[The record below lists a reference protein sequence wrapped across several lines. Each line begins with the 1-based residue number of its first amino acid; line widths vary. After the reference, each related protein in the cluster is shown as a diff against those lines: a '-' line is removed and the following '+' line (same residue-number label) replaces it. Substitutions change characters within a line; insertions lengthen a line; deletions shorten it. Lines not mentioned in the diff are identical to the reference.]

1 MPPIPPPPPGNP
13 GNPGWPGNP
22 GNPGNPGDPGIPVT
36 PINPG
41 NPATPVNPV
50 NPIDPGA
57 PVNPSQPQ
65 QPQQPTYYPPSVVPA
80 TQVSTL
86 PQQPTLGPTSGTQ
99 MIVPPPAPKPVAVAS
114 AFPNG
119 VPMPKSL
126 PVARM
131 NGIAGAQ
138 PKMQVA
144 TGKPECG
151 EGGDACK
158 PLQSIAGQ
166 CNEQSLN
173 VKTKEQKAELDV
185 LFVVD
190 TSLSMR
196 KPSPTSPK
204 GELAQLA
211 SQMDKYIDVFRND
224 STDINVAVMLG
235 HGPDSKWHGRLFKS
249 SKGDPAVL
257 KTRDL
262 DKNRMIKLLEDKMR
276 NLPNDSSD
284 AQGEALMLSLF
295 EGINDKNRRKEI
307 MGNND
312 FFRKDATLAVIFVTD
327 EQDVCFDYA
336 SSQDPAT
343 GKPYQPVQITK
354 TVLGKLVKGK
364 KGKKVREASTTQTM
378 ADPHETRFFAN
389 VCSKAFKGG
398 LLKPEHVHDALLSLK
413 GGTEKLMLAGVVYTS
428 NDLAPAVARND
439 ENEMGHGIIELVG
452 RENGLLIDLNN
463 AGSGA
468 ERFSDG
474 MKALA
479 QSVQAEMTVNPQFNC
494 TSKTHPLAIDLSTV
508 TVTIKDG
515 SGKALA
521 TYSGK
526 QLNSSIKMNG
536 KGGNPYMQTFVA
548 DGKGLNKILTQ
559 AKANN
564 GTVSIDYKTRV
575 DHDPKTGQEVDPV
588 TGAPVAKKAKK

>member
-1 MPPIPPPPPGNP
+1 
-13 GNPGWPGNP
+13 
-22 GNPGNPGDPGIPVT
+22 
-36 PINPG
+36 
-41 NPATPVNPV
+41 
-50 NPIDPGA
+50 
-57 PVNPSQPQ
+57 
-65 QPQQPTYYPPSVVPA
+65 
-80 TQVSTL
+80 
-86 PQQPTLGPTSGTQ
+86 

-126 PVARM
+126 PVARV
-131 NGIAGAQ
+131 NGIAGGEQ

-158 PLQSIAGQ
+158 PLQSIDGQ
-166 CNEQSLN
+166 CREKPLT

-276 NLPNDSSD
+276 NLPNESKG

-295 EGINDKNRRKEI
+295 KGINDKDRRNEI

-336 SSQDPAT
+336 SSKDPAT
-343 GKPYQPVQITK
+343 GKPYEPVQITQ
-354 TVLGKLVKGK
+354 TILGKLVKGRN
-364 KGKKVREASTTQTM
+364 GKKVREASTTQTM
-378 ADPHETRFFAN
+378 ADPVETKFFN
-389 VCSKAFKGG
+389 KVCKHAFKGG
-398 LLKPEHVHDALLSLK
+398 LLKPEHVHDALLWLK
-413 GGTEKLMLAGVVYTS
+413 GGTDKLMLSGVVYTS
-428 NDLAPAVARND
+428 PELTPAVARND

-452 RENGLLIDLNN
+452 RENGLLIDLNK
-463 AGSGA
+463 AGTGLD
-468 ERFSDG
+468 RFSEG

-479 QSVQAEMTVNPQFNC
+479 QSVQAEMSVNPTFSC
-494 TSKTHPLAIDLSTV
+494 TSKVHPLAIDLAQV
-508 TVTIKDG
+508 VVTIKDG

-521 TYSGK
+521 TYSGNK
-526 QLNSSIKMNG
+526 LNSAIKMNG
-536 KGGNPYMQTFVA
+536 KGGKPYMQTTVT
-548 DGKGLNKILTQ
+548 DGKGLNKILTE

-564 GTVSIDYKTRV
+564 GTVSITYKTRV
-575 DHDPKTGQEVDPV
+575 DHDPKSGQEVDPV
-588 TGAPVAKKAKK
+588 TGIPVAKK